1 MFLNRFLP
9 MLALVAAT
17 GPALAQEVLPTDE
30 GVAIPIVDTTS
41 RFSPQVR
48 AVANLPKPPRVR
60 EHFRYI
66 VPEGLPNALAAGSN
80 TGTTTATIGARFPG
94 ITFTGF
100 RPPDP
105 FIGVGPGHVVEV
117 VNTEIAFFTKAGVK
131 QFQQSLGSTGFF
143 SGVATTTFVFDPKV
157 AYDQGSRRWIVVVLE
172 QDDSP
177 QVSGLLLAISDDQ
190 DPNGS
195 WTKYRFNV
203 KQTRNGQNYWWDYPT
218 IGFNRDGV
226 VLTGNMFSFTTN
238 SAFARALTIRKSQ
251 LLAGGAVSFFLFNID
266 NAFTVQAA
274 RTFENT
280 TTTLYG
286 IAANNTTSHRVF
298 AWRNFAGTPTMVS
311 SLVTIPAYVQFN
323 GRATSTNGTTL
334 DPVSDRLM
342 DSAFRAGRLL
352 VAHTVKVSSTDNRGM
367 VRWYEFAVNSWPTSG
382 AVSRVQSGNVK
393 LAAPNHLIMPAIG
406 KNGVGAISLVLT
418 RSSNV
423 AAADLYV
430 CSRKQTDALGTMG
443 PLQRLATSVASTGN
457 PNERWGDYFAVT
469 IDPGAS
475 NKLWGVGEVF
485 GPGGQWRTEI
495 ASWTAGP

>member
-1 MFLNRFLP
+1 MFLNRCLSALLLAAVALP
-9 MLALVAAT
+9 AVS
-17 GPALAQEVLPTDE
+17 QEVLPSDE
-30 GVAIPIVDTTS
+30 GVSIPIVDTTA

-60 EHFRYI
+60 EHFRYDI
-66 VPEGLPNALAAGSN
+66 PVTAPNSLPVGSN
-80 TGTTTATIGARFPG
+80 TGATTANIGARFPG
-94 ITFTGF
+94 ISFTGF

-117 VNTEIAFFTKAGVK
+117 VNSEIAFFTKAGVK
-131 QFQQSLGSTGFF
+131 QFQQSLDGTGFF

-157 AYDQGSRRWIVVVLE
+157 AYDQGAKRWFVVVLE

-177 QVSGLLLAISDDQ
+177 QVSSVLLAVSDDQ

-195 WTKYRFNV
+195 WTKYRLNV
-203 KQTRNGQNYWWDYPT
+203 KQSRNGQNYWWDYPT
-218 IGFNRDGV
+218 IGFNKDGV

-238 SAFARALTIRKSQ
+238 SAFARALTLRKSQ
-251 LLAGGAVSFFLFNID
+251 LLAGGAVNFFLFNID

-286 IAANNTTSHRVF
+286 IAANTTSSQRVF
-298 AWRNFAGTPTMVS
+298 AWRNFAGTPTMVNTT
-311 SLVTIPAYVQFN
+311 VAVPTYVRFN

-342 DSAFRAGRLL
+342 DSAFRAGRLM
-352 VAHTVKVSSTDNRGM
+352 VAHTVQVSSTDARAM

-382 AVSRVQSGNVK
+382 AVSRIQSGNVK
-393 LAAPNHLIMPAIG
+393 LASPNHLIMPAIG

-469 IDPGAS
+469 IDPGVA